1 MTFSIFV
8 RLFTPI
14 NKEDNP
20 HTKRSSIQ
28 TMQIHFDLKSQKES
42 TITLEKLLQKLN
54 INFNDYSFSKGT
66 TFLNKDSILNNEDCI
81 NIFSKT

>member
-14 NKEDNP
+14 NNHTP
-20 HTKRSSIQ
+20 HNKRSSIQ
-28 TMQIHFDLKSQKES
+28 TMQLHFDLNSQKQS
-42 TITLEKLLQKLN
+42 TITLQDLLQRLN
-54 INFNDYSFSKGT
+54 INFNDYSFAKGT

-81 NIFSKT
+81 NIFSKS